1 MISVVAR
8 RRDWRVASLIISTN
22 SGLSAMTGSLRKVYL
37 RKKPVCARLLNEA
50 FPNYFDLDASRELSA
65 ISLLSAGTV
74 HVRLGLWAVRVVT
87 AEFALMHGARLL
99 LARFASDNDA
109 GQAARIWSRN
119 VLTSAR
125 SFSD

>member
-1 MISVVAR
+1 
-8 RRDWRVASLIISTN
+8 
-22 SGLSAMTGSLRKVYL
+22 MTGSLRKVYL

-50 FPNYFDLDASRELSA
+50 LPNYFDLDASRELSA
-65 ISLLSAGTV
+65 VSLVSAGTV
-74 HVRLGLWAVRVVT
+74 HVRLELGLWAVRVVT